1 MGLGRI
7 LVVDDEA
14 HIRTT
19 VKMVLTKAG
28 YDVVEAED
36 GEKGIHAI
44 KSGDN
49 PLMVDMI
56 LCDMQMPKIDGVGAI
71 AHFLSQFPSVPIVVM
86 TGHPDVQAATKLM
99 KQGIMDYLVKPIE
112 KDKLLA
118 VTEEAVKKH
127 ILFKDHFGA

>member
-19 VKMVLTKAG
+19 VNMVLTKAG
-28 YDVVEAED
+28 YDVVEAEN
-36 GEKGIHAI
+36 GEKGIRAI
-44 KSGDN
+44 TSGDN
-49 PLMVDMI
+49 SLMVDMI

-71 AHFLSQFPSVPIVVM
+71 AHFQAQFPSVPVVVM

-99 KQGIMDYLVKPIE
+99 KQGVKDYLVKPIE

-118 VTEEAVKKH
+118 VVGEAVKERVLSK
-127 ILFKDHFGA
+127 G